1 MLELEEKKKQEIKHM
16 VTILEQID
24 LPDILLLTRDANT
37 LLIRQREAEKMEKKA
52 GQEVETQEMRR
63 MNFTY
68 EELVCLNE
76 MISVALMSGK
86 VEFDE
91 VSESVHKK
99 VTNEIVRRNEKQ
111 FITSE

>member
-1 MLELEEKKKQEIKHM
+1 MKLTYKELA
-16 VTILEQID
+16 
-24 LPDILLLTRDANT
+24 LLNR
-37 LLIRQREAEKMEKKA
+37 
-52 GQEVETQEMRR
+52 
-63 MNFTY
+63 
-68 EELVCLNE
+68 

-99 VTNEIVRRNEKQ
+99 VANEIVRRNEKQ

>member
-1 MLELEEKKKQEIKHM
+1 MAVIDGANNAQIARIIEMVIVESSFIMIFFLSSFDREIISKKIF
-16 VTILEQID
+16 
-24 LPDILLLTRDANT
+24 RDKCGGNSMK
-37 LLIRQREAEKMEKKA
+37 L
-52 GQEVETQEMRR
+52 
-63 MNFTY
+63 TY

>member
-1 MLELEEKKKQEIKHM
+1 M
-16 VTILEQID
+16 D
-24 LPDILLLTRDANT
+24 
-37 LLIRQREAEKMEKKA
+37 
-52 GQEVETQEMRR
+52 
-63 MNFTY
+63 FTY
-68 EELVCLNE
+68 KELALLNR
-76 MISVALMSGK
+76 MIGIALMSGK

>member
-1 MLELEEKKKQEIKHM
+1 MKLTYKELA
-16 VTILEQID
+16 
-24 LPDILLLTRDANT
+24 LLNR
-37 LLIRQREAEKMEKKA
+37 
-52 GQEVETQEMRR
+52 
-63 MNFTY
+63 
-68 EELVCLNE
+68 